1 MPPPERPFD
10 NLPLVLTGSGD
21 SRPRGQRAVEPDPVT
36 VANRDNRSVHASS
49 LRSSTLAVAER
60 WQESQQ
66 ERAAQGLPEP
76 EEGIPLLL
84 RIDKF
89 FDIDT
94 LRRQFSF
101 EIISEHDDG
110 FVIVVSKD
118 MNLRLIQDKLDEFEQ
133 VTGSTSIAQIH
144 ELVNDESQEERLMR
158 ILTEQL
164 FGEWSA
170 IEDDQKLIVDV
181 SIACVGD
188 WQIRKRPKRNRL
200 WKPETWARKENEWTN
215 ERMEAYER
223 WESLKDSRLDNV
235 ESMLSPYDVEVL
247 DNWDNAD
254 IKAVELPD
262 SFTLRIR
269 INGKGLRDFVLN
281 YAWVWEVT
289 EPDDIETPQQTARD
303 LESLTAALIVNP
315 PPEDAPTV
323 CIVDSGIQ
331 ESHLYLEPAIRKS
344 DSRCFLDG
352 ANPTDVADY
361 VSASGH
367 GTRVTGA
374 VLYGETV
381 PRSGV
386 IDLAYW
392 IQNARVLNKHCTMP
406 ITMLPAAVI
415 RDVVTHFNR
424 GKSPTRIF
432 NHSINS
438 VLACRTRHMSAWA
451 TEIDQLCHDRDIL
464 ILQCVG
470 NIRCWNPSPNIG
482 VEEHLAAG
490 RTYPDYLSQPVA
502 RIANPAQSLQALSV
516 GSVAY
521 ESVAA
526 GGWQSLASQ
535 DGEPSAF
542 SRSGHGIWG
551 TIKPEV
557 VEYGGD
563 YLVDG
568 STPARVNFPKVAAS
582 AYPVLVSS
590 TMHGQPAV
598 GQDEVGTSFA
608 APKVARIAAELASLM
623 PDASCLL
630 YRALI
635 VQSAQWPAWAELL
648 PKPEQVNVIRRLGY
662 GIPNLLRATQNSQHR
677 ATFTTSTD
685 QVIGAKQCHVF
696 QIPIP
701 AELRRPGTDYD
712 IRIDVTL
719 SYSATPRRT
728 RQTSRGYLGVWM
740 DWISSKTGEAA
751 DAFLNRSLDT
761 DDDSDRDKSRE
772 LPWVVHPMKQHGLSS
787 VQRDS
792 GTVQKDWA
800 TVKSNTLPEN
810 LSIAVRGHQGWSRDP
825 DETATYAIAVTF
837 EIVGQEIAIYEP
849 LRTAVLDLQSIM
861 EVEAEAEV
869 EI

>member
-1 MPPPERPFD
+1 M
-10 NLPLVLTGSGD
+10 VLTGSGD
-21 SRPRGQRAVEPDPVT
+21 SRPRGQRAIEPDPVT
-36 VANRDNRSVHASS
+36 TANRKDRTGHAGN

-66 ERAAQGLPEP
+66 ERSAQGLSEP

-144 ELVNDESQEERLMR
+144 ELVNDESQEERLKR

-164 FGEWSA
+164 FREWST
-170 IEDDQKLIVDV
+170 ISDDQELIVDV

-188 WQIRKRPKRNRL
+188 WQIRKRPKRNRH

-223 WESLKDSRLDNV
+223 WEALKDSRLDDV

-247 DNWDNAD
+247 SNWDNAD
-254 IKAVELPD
+254 VKAVELPD

-269 INGKGLRDFVLN
+269 INGKGIRDFVLN

-289 EPDDIETPQQTARD
+289 EPDDIETPQQTTRD
-303 LESLTAALIVNP
+303 LESLTAALTVNS
-315 PPEDAPTV
+315 PPEDAPNV

-352 ANPTDVADY
+352 ASPTDVADY

-374 VLYGETV
+374 VLFGETV

-392 IQNARVLNKHCTMP
+392 IQNARVLNKHCKMP
-406 ITMLPAAVI
+406 VTMLPAAVI

-424 GKSPTRIF
+424 GKTPTRIF

-464 ILQCVG
+464 VLQSVG
-470 NIRCWNPSPNIG
+470 NIRCSNPSPNIG
-482 VEEHLAAG
+482 VEEHIAAG

-542 SRSGHGIWG
+542 SRSGQGIWG

-563 YLVDG
+563 YLADG
-568 STPARVNFPKVAAS
+568 STPSRVDFPTAGAS
-582 AYPVLVSS
+582 AYPILVSS

-608 APKVARIAAELASLM
+608 APKVARIAAELASVM
-623 PDASCLL
+623 PDGSCLL

-635 VQSAQWPAWAELL
+635 VQSARWPAWADFL
-648 PKPEQVNVIRRLGY
+648 PKLDQIKVIRRLGY
-662 GIPNLLRATQNSQHR
+662 GIPTVSRATQNSQHR

-740 DWISSKTGEAA
+740 DWISSKTGEAP
-751 DAFLNRSLDT
+751 DAFLNRALDT

-772 LPWVVHPMKQHGLSS
+772 LPWVVHPMKQHGLSG

-800 TVKSNTLPEN
+800 TVKSNALPEN

-837 EIVGQEIAIYEP
+837 EIVGQEIAIYQP
-849 LRTAVLDLQSIM
+849 LRTAVLDFQSIV
-861 EVEAEAEV
+861 EIEAEAEV
-869 EI
+869 EV